1 MRVLCEN
8 AASTELRLK
17 AGLGVPSLR
26 AQQGCGWGHSRRHS
40 WSASPKASHMTG
52 GNSVG
57 LLPPAVLNALTVP
70 LSLPTMDT
78 LYAMSAL

>member
-17 AGLGVPSLR
+17 AGLGVPSLPGAAGMWLG
-26 AQQGCGWGHSRRHS
+26 AQQEAQLVCVSKGQPHDRREQC
-40 WSASPKASHMTG
+40 WS
-52 GNSVG
+52 
-57 LLPPAVLNALTVP
+57 PAPCVLNALTVP